1 MKNSKIKKEI
11 IAQKGQFDMTAWGQE
26 KSEAVL
32 NEIVCELR
40 LLDDHE
46 RRTYESR
53 DSDLIANTRASLA
66 AMAWNVTKIYAFFC
80 DGQWEPK
87 DRDTLIGEREAGLDR
102 LKKTYSSNE
111 PRPDRSDHSSSLF

>member
-80 DGQWEPK
+80 GRQWEPK
-87 DRDTLIGEREAGLDR
+87 DSDTLIGEREAGLDR
-102 LKKTYSSNE
+102 LKKTYASNE
-111 PRPDRSDHSSSLF
+111 PRPDRSDHTSSLF